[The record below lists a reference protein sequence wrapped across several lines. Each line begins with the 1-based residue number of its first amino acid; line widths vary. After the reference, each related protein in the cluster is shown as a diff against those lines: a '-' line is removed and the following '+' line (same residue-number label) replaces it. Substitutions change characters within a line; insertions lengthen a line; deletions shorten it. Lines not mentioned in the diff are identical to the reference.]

1 MTILFIKE
9 VESRDDMT
17 FKRKTTYEETLHA
30 ELMRDI
36 AKTKCALD
44 CAYSN
49 FDNVVDPDLI
59 DCYIYE
65 VNAVQKRYK
74 FLLDRAVSLNL
85 MAPFAPEVREYAPEL
100 NAETAEG
107 SLIT

>member
-1 MTILFIKE
+1 MILKKQ
-9 VESRDDMT
+9 V
-17 FKRKTTYEETLHA
+17 TTYEEKAHM
-30 ELMRDI
+30 ELMQDI

-74 FLLDRAVSLNL
+74 FLLERAAKLNL
-85 MAPFAPEVREYAPEL
+85 PMPCIVSYTRKPLEEP
-100 NAETAEG
+100 
-107 SLIT
+107 